1 MSIFFDMVLKELNL
15 PLDKI
20 NYKKK
25 KEKKKK
31 GGKFK
36 DWDLA
41 IYNWSRISLKK
52 LILVDWLRLWYQLQ
66 NGLIPKGMNRCS
78 TTTFT
83 KLIKRGKHN
92 KSPQYKS
99 SK

>member
-1 MSIFFDMVLKELNL
+1 MVLKELNL

-36 DWDLA
+36 DWDLS

-52 LILVDWLRLWYQLQ
+52 LILVE
-66 NGLIPKGMNRCS
+66 
-78 TTTFT
+78 
-83 KLIKRGKHN
+83 
-92 KSPQYKS
+92 
-99 SK
+99 